1 MTNHDLARKLRTHAD
16 ALAAAGDN
24 LYRVRAVRRAATAVL
39 AAPVPVADEPATI
52 GRLPGVGKALARRI
66 AELAAAA

>member
-1 MTNHDLARKLRTHAD
+1 MTNTDLARTLRAHAD

-24 LYRVRAVRRAATAVL
+24 LFRVRAVRRAAATVQMS
-39 AAPVPVADEPATI
+39 PVEVAKHPEAI
-52 GRLPGVGKALARRI
+52 ERLGVGKSLARRI

>member
-1 MTNHDLARKLRTHAD
+1 MSNHDLARRLRADAD

-24 LYRVRAVRRAATAVL
+24 LFRVRAVRRAAAGVQML
-39 AAPVPVADEPATI
+39 PVEVAQHPEALD
-52 GRLPGVGKALARRI
+52 RLGVGKSLARRI